1 MPRRAP
7 RLLRNLPETTCQ
19 ALEGLMGVSCM
30 AEDVLIL
37 GVGDTLDKATFI
49 HVFDFKKVLH
59 QLMLLYALWFQE
71 YLCCVILT
79 CDQALFSFRS
89 VKHSDGKGETKNRA

>member
-37 GVGDTLDKATFI
+37 GVGDTLDKST
-49 HVFDFKKVLH
+49 
-59 QLMLLYALWFQE
+59 
-71 YLCCVILT
+71 
-79 CDQALFSFRS
+79 
-89 VKHSDGKGETKNRA
+89 

>member
-1 MPRRAP
+1 LEEESSLLTTFSTPFWEVQVPRRAP

-37 GVGDTLDKATFI
+37 GVGDTLDKST
-49 HVFDFKKVLH
+49 
-59 QLMLLYALWFQE
+59 
-71 YLCCVILT
+71 
-79 CDQALFSFRS
+79 
-89 VKHSDGKGETKNRA
+89 